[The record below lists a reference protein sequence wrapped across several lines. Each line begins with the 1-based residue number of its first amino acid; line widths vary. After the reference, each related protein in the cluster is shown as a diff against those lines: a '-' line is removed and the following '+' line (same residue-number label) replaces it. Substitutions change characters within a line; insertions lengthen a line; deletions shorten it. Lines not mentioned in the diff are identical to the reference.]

1 MKKIL
6 IVEDD
11 ISIAELQRDYLE
23 ISEFV
28 VKIEQNG
35 KKGLNEALS
44 VDYDLIILDIM
55 LPEMNGFEII
65 KEIRAQKETP
75 VLMVTAKKEDI
86 DKIRGL
92 GLGADDYITKPFSPN
107 ELVARVKSNIARYE
121 RLTGLNKKM
130 GEFIQIRGL
139 KIDQESRIISVNE
152 KDIILTSKEYDILIL
167 LAMHPNKVFSKEE
180 IFEKIWGLDSFGD
193 ITTVTVHIRKIREK
207 IEKDPSKPE
216 YIDTIWGVGYRLNL

>member
-23 ISEFV
+23 ISGFE
-28 VKIEQNG
+28 IQLEQNG
-35 KKGLNEALS
+35 RKGLNEALS

-65 KEIRAQKETP
+65 KEIRMQKETP

-107 ELVARVKSNIARYE
+107 ELVARVKAHISRYE
-121 RLTGLNKKM
+121 RLIGINKKNE
-130 GEFIQIRGL
+130 EFIQIRGL
-139 KIDQESRIISVNE
+139 KIDQDSRIVCVDE
-152 KDIILTSKEYDILIL
+152 KEIILTSKEYDILLL
-167 LAMHPNKVFSKEE
+167 LALNPNKVFSKEE